1 MALYTSDSR
10 DRVRDAIDMVDL
22 VSSRTE
28 LRRAGVNR
36 MTGLCPFHDERTPS
50 FGINPVEKVYYCFGC
65 QASGDAFTFVMETEG
80 VDFKG
85 ALELLADRFNVALEL
100 QEEDPQAAE
109 KRKRRERLLELLE
122 RTATF
127 YVRQLW
133 ESGEAERA
141 RAYLA
146 ERGLDEA
153 TLREFRVGYAPSAW
167 DTVLKA
173 SLRAGFK
180 ATELYDAGLSQ
191 GNERSGRKYDRFR
204 SQIMF
209 PLADPR
215 GRVRGFA
222 GRTLGDADDRRPKYV
237 NSPEGDLFHKR
248 SQLFGADLARGAAA
262 KAGFVVAAEGYTDVI
277 ALHQIGLRNCVG
289 IMGTALT
296 DDQIDG
302 LARLAPEVRLALDAD
317 SAGKEAMLRA
327 ARVALGRS
335 VPLRLRVVALPAG
348 EDPADVVRRGGGDE
362 IRERVEQSVPFVRF
376 RVLQT
381 LDTGDLS
388 DAEGRDRVGR
398 QLTEVFSLLGP
409 SAERE
414 ELRRIAADRLD
425 LSPELL
431 ERVLPQGSGSAGP
444 AGGSNARGGVAA
456 TDPGRRPPARGQW
469 RRARAPRADGAVVPG
484 ALHRAA
490 GARCAGAR
498 RARPRRRPHE
508 RVHPARG
515 RAPARAPRRADDR
528 PRRRRSAARVHARA
542 GRRRCPRR
550 YADGGHIRDRT
561 PAADARAA
569 GPRDRGRTHRGERR
583 HLRAGASALGGP
595 GPVVACRRAG
605 DGRID
610 DAANLICFGEPARS
624 TDVIATID
632 EGRWVTDCHAGGE
645 RC

>member
-1 MALYTSDSR
+1 MALYTSDSKE
-10 DRVRDAIDMVDL
+10 RVRDAVDMVDL

-28 LRRAGVNR
+28 LRRAGANR
-36 MTGLCPFHDERTPS
+36 LTGLCPFHDERTPS
-50 FGINPVEKVYYCFGC
+50 FGINPIEKVYYCFGC

-100 QEEDPQAAE
+100 EEEDPRAAE
-109 KRKRRERLLELLE
+109 QRKRHERLLELLE

-133 ESGEAERA
+133 ESREAERA

-167 DTVLKA
+167 DTVLNG
-173 SLRAGFK
+173 SRRAGFGNR
-180 ATELYDAGLSQ
+180 ELHDAGLAQQSQ
-191 GNERSGRKYDRFR
+191 KTKKIYDRFR

-222 GRTLGDADDRRPKYV
+222 GRTLGDAEDRRPKYV

-248 SQLFGADLARGAAA
+248 SQLFGADLARSAAA

-348 EDPADVVRRGGGDE
+348 EDPADLVRRGGGEE
-362 IRERVEQSVPFVRF
+362 IRERVQASVPFVRF
-376 RVLQT
+376 RVLQA

-388 DAEGRDRVGR
+388 DAEGRDRVSR
-398 QLTEVFSLLGP
+398 ELTEVFSLLGP

-431 ERVLPQGSGSAGP
+431 ERVLPQGSGGARPGNASGSAGSAP
-444 AGGSNARGGVAA
+444 
-456 TDPGRRPPARGQW
+456 PGRRPASEGGAAMLGRREPTERSFLALCIALPELGAPALAELDLDADLTSSFT
-469 RRARAPRADGAVVPG
+469 RRAAEHLRNHLDAPTTGLGDDDPLLAFMRELAVG
-484 ALHRAA
+484 
-490 GARCAGAR
+490 
-498 RARPRRRPHE
+498 
-508 RVHPARG
+508 
-515 RAPARAPRRADDR
+515 
-528 PRRRRSAARVHARA
+528 
-542 GRRRCPRR
+542 
-550 YADGGHIRDRT
+550 
-561 PAADARAA
+561 DARAQA
-569 GPRDRGRTHRGERR
+569 ATQAAFEIERLQLTLARLDREIAAARIAASGDISELARQRWEAQARLSRAVEQVMDERTTGR
-583 HLRAGASALGGP
+583 S
-595 GPVVACRRAG
+595 
-605 DGRID
+605 
-610 DAANLICFGEPARS
+610 
-624 TDVIATID
+624 
-632 EGRWVTDCHAGGE
+632 
-645 RC
+645 

>member
-1 MALYTSDSR
+1 MALYTSDSKE
-10 DRVRDAIDMVDL
+10 RVRDAVDMVDL

-28 LRRAGVNR
+28 LRRAGPTR

-85 ALELLADRFNVALEL
+85 ALELLADRFNVSLEL
-100 QEEDPQAAE
+100 EEEDPRAAE
-109 KRKRRERLLELLE
+109 QRKKRERLLELLE

-133 ESGEAERA
+133 ESREAERA
-141 RAYLA
+141 RSYLA
-146 ERGLDEA
+146 ERGLDEG

-167 DTVLKA
+167 DTVLNG
-173 SLRAGFK
+173 SRRAGFGNR
-180 ATELYDAGLSQ
+180 ELHEAGLAQQSQ
-191 GNERSGRKYDRFR
+191 KTKKIYDRFR

-222 GRTLGDADDRRPKYV
+222 GRTLGDAEDRRPKYV
-237 NSPEGDLFHKR
+237 NSPESDLFHKR
-248 SQLFGADLARGAAA
+248 SQLFGADLARSATA

-277 ALHQIGLRNCVG
+277 AMHQIGLRNCVG

-327 ARVALGRS
+327 ARVALARS

-348 EDPADVVRRGGGDE
+348 EDPADVVRRGGEEE
-362 IRERVEQSVPFVRF
+362 IRQGVQASVPFVRF
-376 RVLQT
+376 RVLQA

-388 DAEGRDRVGR
+388 DAEGRDRVSR
-398 QLTEVFSLLGP
+398 ELTEVFSLLGP

-431 ERVLPQGSGSAGP
+431 ARVLPQGSGTVRPGGGAASDRGATTSARSG
-444 AGGSNARGGVAA
+444 
-456 TDPGRRPPARGQW
+456 RPPAGDDGAAALGRREPTERSFLALCIALPSLGAPALAELDLDADLTSAFT
-469 RRARAPRADGAVVPG
+469 RRAAEQLRAHLD
-484 ALHRAA
+484 
-490 GARCAGAR
+490 
-498 RARPRRRPHE
+498 
-508 RVHPARG
+508 
-515 RAPARAPRRADDR
+515 APTSR
-528 PRRRRSAARVHARA
+528 PRRRRPAARVHARA
-542 GRRRCPRR
+542 RRR
-550 YADGGHIRDRT
+550 
-561 PAADARAA
+561 
-569 GPRDRGRTHRGERR
+569 
-583 HLRAGASALGGP
+583 
-595 GPVVACRRAG
+595 RRARRFP
-605 DGRID
+605 D
-610 DAANLICFGEPARS
+610 
-624 TDVIATID
+624 
-632 EGRWVTDCHAGGE
+632 AGGV
-645 RC
+645 